1 MKNFKIYLIVGIVI
15 AILIGI
21 VVYFI
26 IQNNKNKQETKKV
39 KGLTPS
45 IWALDKKVIQL
56 EKDVQNKQSTITEAD
71 KLSAKKVGSLSDP
84 TVTNTEF
91 GYLSGVTSSIQDQ
104 LAKKIGITPAQAA
117 NIIKNETSIGSLN
130 DLNTTERNTLVKAIN
145 HINGLA
151 EMDAGQN
158 NPITTNINKLKE
170 ELDSYTNTTKGGYM
184 YSERGRRKKNTSYKS
199 SARGVLRNNGI
210 ENSIELYK
218 TKGRKS
224 KGHKSKGHKSKGYK
238 QKSRKLKAAGILNV
252 MRMNQTKYKKTKS
265 KGKNKSKAKKNKSK
279 QNKSKKNKSVKR
291 R

>member
-1 MKNFKIYLIVGIVI
+1 MNSNDGNDPVED
-15 AILIGI
+15 ILQTLDDTIKKSSESNAEFLQNTS
-21 VVYFI
+21 VN
-26 IQNNKNKQETKKV
+26 IQEISEKV
-39 KGLTPS
+39 KDIMKSKEQIDKNNVKIENTNSPDEIADLT
-45 IWALDKKVIQL
+45 AKNQ
-56 EKDVQNKQSTITEAD
+56 
-71 KLSAKKVGSLSDP
+71 KLK
-84 TVTNTEF
+84 E
-91 GYLSGVTSSIQDQ
+91 
-104 LAKKIGITPAQAA
+104 GI
-117 NIIKNETSIGSLN
+117 N
-130 DLNTTERNTLVKAIN
+130 KAIN

-252 MRMNQTKYKKTKS
+252 MRMKQTKYKKTKS